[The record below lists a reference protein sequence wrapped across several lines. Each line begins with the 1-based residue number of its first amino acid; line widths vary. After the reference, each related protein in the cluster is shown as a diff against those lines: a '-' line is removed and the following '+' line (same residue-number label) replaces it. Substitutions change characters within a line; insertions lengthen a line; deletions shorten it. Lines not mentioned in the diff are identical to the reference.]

1 MIIHLANPCR
11 PRQNKELIRKHPSIF
26 LSSYINDDA
35 HRGTTSFFIYGN
47 IINKTDELLFQFTP
61 NGHTVGFYLTRQNF
75 KPPSTI

>member
-11 PRQNKELIRKHPSIF
+11 PSQNKERIRKHPSIF
-26 LSSYINDDA
+26 LWSYINDDA
-35 HRGTTSFFIYGN
+35 EEQSVFFIYGN

-61 NGHTVGFYLTRQNF
+61 NGHTVGFYLKRQNF